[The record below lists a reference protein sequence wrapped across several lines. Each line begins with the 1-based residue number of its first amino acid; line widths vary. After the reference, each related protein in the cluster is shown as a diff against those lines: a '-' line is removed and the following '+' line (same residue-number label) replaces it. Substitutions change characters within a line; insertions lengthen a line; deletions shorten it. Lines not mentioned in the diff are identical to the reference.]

1 MNMINRIESMLPMK
15 LRDVLRLWYRTFIK
29 GQPAILEKPSGLAI
43 GSFGGFEIAYRTGT
57 VDQRVIKHSFDNDT
71 IFTGVPEYQPGD
83 NHVII
88 DIGAH
93 IGTFSILAS
102 SKLKRGRV
110 YAIEASQDSF
120 NLLKINV
127 ALNQCNNVSIHHLAL
142 ADKEGD
148 VTLYHDQGSWGH
160 STVKR
165 LSLSSEIVNSCTL
178 SSFLEKNDINEC
190 HFMKLN
196 CEGSEFPILLNTPKN
211 VLRKFGTIL
220 VMYHCDLWENNTED
234 DLISHLE
241 FSGFNCVIRNRDPK
255 RGWIIAENVE
265 KVINKKVAKNQ

>member
-71 IFTGVPEYQPGD
+71 IFTGVPEYQPSD

-102 SKLKRGRV
+102 SKLKRGKV

-127 ALNQCNNVSIHHLAL
+127 ALNQCNNVSI
-142 ADKEGD
+142 D
-148 VTLYHDQGSWGH
+148 
-160 STVKR
+160 
-165 LSLSSEIVNSCTL
+165 
-178 SSFLEKNDINEC
+178 
-190 HFMKLN
+190 
-196 CEGSEFPILLNTPKN
+196 LLQKS
-211 VLRKFGTIL
+211 V
-220 VMYHCDLWENNTED
+220 
-234 DLISHLE
+234 
-241 FSGFNCVIRNRDPK
+241 
-255 RGWIIAENVE
+255 
-265 KVINKKVAKNQ
+265 